1 MFNPWIN
8 VTWKFARLGLDAQV
22 VIARRLMRFA
32 SGGIAGK
39 TEVHRM
45 VNEKISALG
54 EVAMA
59 VASSAATGK
68 TGSSAAH
75 RVLKVYRKR
84 VRANK
89 HRLSRGKR

>member
-8 VTWKFARLGLDAQV
+8 VTWRFARLGLEAQN
-22 VIARRLMRFA
+22 VIALRLMRFA
-32 SGGIAGK
+32 RGGNAGK
-39 TEVHRM
+39 TEVRRM

-59 VASSAATGK
+59 VASTAATGK

-75 RVLKVYRKR
+75 RVLRVYRKR
-84 VRANK
+84 TRANK
-89 HRLSRGKR
+89 RRLSREKR